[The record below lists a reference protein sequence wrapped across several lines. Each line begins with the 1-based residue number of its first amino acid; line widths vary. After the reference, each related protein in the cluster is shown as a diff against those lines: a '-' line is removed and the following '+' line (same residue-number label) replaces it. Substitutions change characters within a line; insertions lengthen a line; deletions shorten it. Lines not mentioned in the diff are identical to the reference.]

1 MRQGQFFPLTCGSCQ
16 DVMWSGIDLEL
27 VKSGLNPLITNS
39 ESVSIIP
46 PSIIYFFSYEHY
58 SSKHFQFHAN
68 RNATERSTIQ
78 AVDEEIERERKIERR
93 ENKEKER
100 GILALQEREQRR

>member
-1 MRQGQFFPLTCGSCQ
+1 
-16 DVMWSGIDLEL
+16 MWSGIDLEL

-68 RNATERSTIQ
+68 RNATEWSTIQ
-78 AVDEEIERERKIERR
+78 AVDEEIERDRERLRDERTKRKR
-93 ENKEKER
+93 EEY
-100 GILALQEREQRR
+100 